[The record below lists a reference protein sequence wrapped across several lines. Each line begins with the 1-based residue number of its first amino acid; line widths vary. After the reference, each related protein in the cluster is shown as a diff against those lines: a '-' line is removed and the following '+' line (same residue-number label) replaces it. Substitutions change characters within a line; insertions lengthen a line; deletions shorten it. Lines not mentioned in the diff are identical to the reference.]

1 MEGAVSWSHACDAA
15 PNGGSKVGVILSRGV
30 MSAML
35 PDGGSKAE
43 GVQSCALPC
52 VHHEV
57 PLDALMECCK

>member
-1 MEGAVSWSHACDAA
+1 M
-15 PNGGSKVGVILSRGV
+15 GVILSRGV